1 MGASARVG
9 KPGLWEWTGLRVK
22 ISRGTQ
28 SSSLPIFKL
37 GYFSVFCLFFCFCI
51 IVSDFFLI
59 LTSYG
64 FSHSIHCLFT
74 LWIISFTML
83 FGLM

>member
-1 MGASARVG
+1 MGASARIG
-9 KPGLWEWTGLRVK
+9 KPELWEWTGLRVK

-51 IVSDFFLI
+51 IVSGYFFNINL
-59 LTSYG
+59 LW
-64 FSHSIHCLFT
+64 FLPFHSLPFLLC
-74 LWIISFTML
+74 
-83 FGLM
+83 